1 MRLPR
6 SPLPCVALLTLLAA
20 PPLAA
25 DDAANHEG
33 AAKYRHHT
41 MQAIGGHMQAL
52 VDILRRDVT
61 YTDHLPVHAGAL
73 AALAEI
79 TPTLFPPGSGGRDTE
94 ALPAIWENPE
104 DFAKRVDAF
113 REAAANLNDV
123 VGKGGALGP
132 AVKRM
137 GQACKGCHD
146 EYRAE

>member
-6 SPLPCVALLTLLAA
+6 SPLPCVALLMLLAA

-41 MQAIGGHMQAL
+41 MHAIGGHMQAL
-52 VDILRRDVT
+52 VDILRRDVPH
-61 YTDHLPVHAGAL
+61 TDHLPVHAGAL

-104 DFAKRVDAF
+104 DFAQRVDAF

-132 AVKRM
+132 AVNRT
-137 GQACKGCHD
+137 GQTCRGCHD

>member
-1 MRLPR
+1 MKFPR
-6 SPLPCVALLTLLAA
+6 SPLPCVVLLTFLAS
-20 PPLAA
+20 PLTA

-33 AAKYRHHT
+33 VAKYRHHT
-41 MQAIGGHMQAL
+41 MEAIGGHMQAL
-52 VDILRRDVT
+52 ADILRGHVT
-61 YTDHLPVHAGAL
+61 YTDHLPIHAGAL

-79 TPTLFPPGSGGRDTE
+79 TPTLFPAGSGGPNTE

-132 AVKRM
+132 AVKRV
-137 GQACKGCHD
+137 GQSCKGCHD

>member
-1 MRLPR
+1 MRIL
-6 SPLPCVALLTLLAA
+6 SPSLACIALLTVLAS

-25 DDAANHEG
+25 DDAADHEG

-41 MQAIGGHMQAL
+41 MEAIGGHMQAI
-52 VDILRRDVT
+52 VDILRRHVPH
-61 YTDHLPVHAGAL
+61 TDHLPIHAGAL

-79 TPTLFPPGSGGRDTE
+79 TPTLFPPGSGGSGSE

-104 DFAKRVDAF
+104 DFAKRVSAF
-113 REAAANLNDV
+113 REAAANLNEV
-123 VGKGGALGP
+123 VDSGGAPGP
-132 AVKRM
+132 AVRRV

>member
-6 SPLPCVALLTLLAA
+6 SPLPCVALLTLLAS

-41 MQAIGGHMQAL
+41 MHAIGGHMQAI
-52 VDILRRDVT
+52 VDILRRDVPH
-61 YTDHLPVHAGAL
+61 TDHLPVHAGAL

-79 TPTLFPPGSGGRDTE
+79 TPTLFPPGSGGLDSE

-123 VGKGGALGP
+123 ARKGGALGP
-132 AVKRM
+132 AVKQT
-137 GQACKGCHD
+137 GQTCKGCHD
-146 EYRAE
+146 QYRAE